1 MLQELGRQ
9 VPEISLSHLTASA
22 LWRGWEDGQGFC
34 CPLRLWVQEW
44 CWHQAC
50 RLGKQAS
57 PLSVPSARA
66 RQAGCRAWLGSLA
79 RQHWPL
85 LLPRWRLGV
94 CVGVSGRRV
103 WVPPVLQV
111 CLEGCA
117 EWLGAWLHHR
127 GQTRPEGSPGDHVGS
142 KPAVG
147 ARSSA
152 APLCPSCT
160 VAASG
165 WHLGAPGTGVVTL
178 PAPWRAGRWWHCVV
192 WPLLFQLCVR
202 KWRSGAGYL
211 AAFAQG
217 ASGLVWVRGHTP

>member
-1 MLQELGRQ
+1 MTTASKSFIRVSCRRCRGPGTWPPSKAFPGVLQELGRR

-22 LWRGWEDGQGFC
+22 LWRGWEDGQGFR
-34 CPLRLWVQEW
+34 CPLRLWVPEW

-66 RQAGCRAWLGSLA
+66 RQAGCRAQLGSRA

-103 WVPPVLQV
+103 WVLPILQV

-117 EWLGAWLHHR
+117 EWLGAWAPPPRADPTR
-127 GQTRPEGSPGDHVGS
+127 GQS
-142 KPAVG
+142 
-147 ARSSA
+147 
-152 APLCPSCT
+152 
-160 VAASG
+160 
-165 WHLGAPGTGVVTL
+165 W
-178 PAPWRAGRWWHCVV
+178 
-192 WPLLFQLCVR
+192 
-202 KWRSGAGYL
+202 
-211 AAFAQG
+211 
-217 ASGLVWVRGHTP
+217 